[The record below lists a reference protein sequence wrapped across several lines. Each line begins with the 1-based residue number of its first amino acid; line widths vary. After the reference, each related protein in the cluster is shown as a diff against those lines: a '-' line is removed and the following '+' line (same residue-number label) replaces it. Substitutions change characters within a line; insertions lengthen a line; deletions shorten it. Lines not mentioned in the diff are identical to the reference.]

1 VARQRVQQPPVVD
14 VPDAG
19 GEVVGRSQ
27 EERAG
32 GVELDGRDGGVAARQ
47 RAPALALR
55 CSFIRQ
61 KKRNNQSKQKSQSTD
76 DRRRELEEEIS
87 IDDEG
92 TRGTEI
98 ANISPWVSDG
108 IIVE

>member
-1 VARQRVQQPPVVD
+1 MAALLPVSVHRHWLCA
-14 VPDAG
+14 VH
-19 GEVVGRSQ
+19 
-27 EERAG
+27 
-32 GVELDGRDGGVAARQ
+32 
-47 RAPALALR
+47 
-55 CSFIRQ
+55 SFAK